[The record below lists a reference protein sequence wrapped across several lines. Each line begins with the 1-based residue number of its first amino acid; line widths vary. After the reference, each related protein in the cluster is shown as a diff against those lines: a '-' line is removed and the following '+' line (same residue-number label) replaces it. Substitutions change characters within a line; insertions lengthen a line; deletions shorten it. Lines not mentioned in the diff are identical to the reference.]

1 MDITLFWL
9 SFFSITYIY
18 FLYPMIIAFL
28 APFIN
33 RQVRK
38 RAISPSVSIIVAAYN
53 EEQHI
58 KMTIENKLK
67 LDYPKEKME
76 IIVISDGS
84 TDGTDEIVRQFERS
98 NVSLLR
104 QEPRQGKTAALNMA
118 VSQAR
123 GDILIF
129 SDANSIY
136 SSNAL
141 REIVANFADASVGYV
156 TGKMI
161 YMNPDGSTIG
171 DGCSAYMKY
180 ENRLRQMETSI
191 GSIVGVDGGIDAV
204 RKRLYTPMRTDQLPD
219 FILPLKVIEQGYR
232 VIYEPKALLNENALI
247 KSSDEYRMRVRVAL
261 RALHALWDMRH
272 LLSPVKYGLF
282 SWQLLSHKILR
293 YIVFALLAAI
303 YISNLL
309 LVTKRGLYLF
319 IFIMQNAFYVS
330 AFIGLYLEK
339 KKNNIKLFY
348 VPFYFC
354 LLNLASAH
362 AFWKFLNNE
371 KQVVWAPRKG

>member
-1 MDITLFWL
+1 MIVYVFTLCCL
-9 SFFSITYIY
+9 LIIYIY
-18 FLYPMIIAFL
+18 FIYPGIVFMLSLLF
-28 APFIN
+28 N
-33 RQVRK
+33 K
-38 RAISPSVSIIVAAYN
+38 RIKKSYIFPNISIIISAYN
-53 EEQHI
+53 EEKNI
-58 KMTIENKLK
+58 RKTIENKLN
-67 LDYPKEKME
+67 LDYPKDKLE
-76 IIVISDGS
+76 IIVVSDGS
-84 TDGTDEIVRQFERS
+84 TDRTDEIVHQFKNS
-98 NVSLLR
+98 NIRFLR
-104 QEPRQGKTAALNMA
+104 QEPRQGKTSALNMA
-118 VSQAR
+118 VPMAT
-123 GDILIF
+123 GEVIVF
-129 SDANSIY
+129 ADANSIY

-141 REIVANFADASVGYV
+141 NEIAANFADASVGYV

-180 ENRLRQMETSI
+180 ENRLRQMETSV

-204 RKRLYTPMRTDQLPD
+204 RKKLYTPMRNDQLPD

-232 VIYEPKALLNENALI
+232 VIYEPKALLNENVLI
-247 KSSDEYRMRVRVAL
+247 KPSDEYRMRVRVAL

-272 LLSPVKYGLF
+272 LLNPVKYRLF

-293 YIVFALLAAI
+293 YIVFALLASI

-309 LVTKRGLYLF
+309 LVTNHGLYFF

-330 AFIGLYLEK
+330 ALIGLYLEK
-339 KKNNIKLFY
+339 KSNIKLFY

-354 LLNLASAH
+354 LLNMASAH

-371 KQVVWAPRKG
+371 KQIIWAPRKG